1 MCMGFSTIPQIFC
14 IQEILRVCDQ
24 LNINEGITAYFAGVL
39 GMQPQHAG
47 PMYNPPQTQPL
58 YTQQLPQSG
67 PQLQP
72 QVQVGGSGVSANYQH
87 QQPSQVSAQWT
98 PSPQQST
105 DEMLPS
111 SSSPIQYSAGQRS
124 WTSS

>member
-1 MCMGFSTIPQIFC
+1 MKASLLP
-14 IQEILRVCDQ
+14 L
-24 LNINEGITAYFAGVL
+24 AGVL
-39 GMQPQHAG
+39 GMQPQHTG

-58 YTQQLPQSG
+58 YTQQQLPQSG
-67 PQLQP
+67 PQMQP

-98 PSPQQST
+98 PSPTQQST
-105 DEMLPS
+105 NEMLPS
-111 SSSPIQYSAGQRS
+111 SSSTIQYSAGQRS